1 MKALLYRIEGFIFG
15 LLIAI
20 AVAGV
25 SIGII
30 EHLQYK
36 ELLNSMKK
44 DRTSKYDYSYSY
56 ASPADNKF
64 N

>member
-25 SIGII
+25 GIGII

-36 ELLNSMKK
+36 DLLRSMKK
-44 DRTSKYDYSYSY
+44 DRPSKHLYSY
-56 ASPADNKF
+56 ASPADYKF